1 MNAEFDHFAT
11 WLATPLGRYVAMS
24 ELAWFERAVVD
35 IFGYKAVQLEL
46 PQIDCLRSNRM
57 PWRLQAG
64 EAAGTQLKCSVQAL
78 PFDEQSL
85 DLIALPHVLDFCQD
99 PHAVLR
105 ECQRA
110 LRPEGRL
117 LITGFNPWSLWGLR
131 RLKPNSEIPWKGN
144 FVALPKLKD
153 WLSVLDFQTLQDEHL
168 CYRPPVQRA
177 GWLEK
182 SRFLDQAGD
191 RLWPAGGGVY
201 CVAAVKRIRG
211 MHLIEP
217 QWRTAT
223 ATANSAMAIEKLRQQ
238 ARKDRCK

>member
-1 MNAEFDHFAT
+1 MNAEFEHFT
-11 WLATPLGRYVAMS
+11 DWLATPLGRYVALS
-24 ELAWFERAVVD
+24 EAAWFERAAVD

-64 EAAGTQLKCSVQAL
+64 EAPGTQLKCAAHQL

-85 DLIALPHVLDFCQD
+85 DLIVLPHVLDFSPD
-99 PHAVLR
+99 PYAVLS

-131 RLKPNSEIPWKGN
+131 RLKPNQNMPWKGN
-144 FVALPKLKD
+144 FIALPKLKD
-153 WLSVLDFQTLQDEHL
+153 WLALLDLQPLQDEHL
-168 CYRPPVQRA
+168 CYRPPIQRA
-177 GWLEK
+177 KWLEK
-182 SRFLDQAGD
+182 SRFLDKAGD

-201 CVAAVKRIRG
+201 CLEIVKRVHG
-211 MHLIEP
+211 MNVIEP
-217 QWRTAT
+217 QWRVATVNPTTAV
-223 ATANSAMAIEKLRQQ
+223 AVEKIQHQ
-238 ARKDRCK
+238 ARQGRCK